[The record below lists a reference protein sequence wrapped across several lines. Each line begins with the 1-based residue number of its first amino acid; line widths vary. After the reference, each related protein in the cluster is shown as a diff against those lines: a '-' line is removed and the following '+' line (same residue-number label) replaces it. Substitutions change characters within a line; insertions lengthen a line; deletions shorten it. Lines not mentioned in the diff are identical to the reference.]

1 MTANSVTGKFVDFP
15 VCVIQNIFFRKLPHL
30 TISSPFILIKQ
41 KKCIKTT
48 LAFEQIFVVTRF
60 HHMHLLFG
68 TLFLLITWFS

>member
-30 TISSPFILIKQ
+30 TISSPSILIKQ

-48 LAFEQIFVVTRF
+48 LAFE
-60 HHMHLLFG
+60 
-68 TLFLLITWFS
+68 

>member
-15 VCVIQNIFFRKLPHL
+15 VCVIQNIFFRKLPHS

-48 LAFEQIFVVTRF
+48 VAFE
-60 HHMHLLFG
+60 
-68 TLFLLITWFS
+68 